1 MRVIQHIIVYYVWE
15 SEDGMGSIIMH
26 APITTDRKTVRNVKM
41 LEQRTR
47 TGGFSLSHVTVFN
60 GVTGFVLYCTSIT
73 RRIHKLR
80 QREPYQ
86 RKIRSKKWQTITC
99 HPSGL
104 EGSTS
109 VARLMCFL
117 ASAAAS
123 SSSQRSVMK
132 SSARATWAVDSS
144 ALVSSDEGR
153 VFSNSIP

>member
-1 MRVIQHIIVYYVWE
+1 MWVIQHIIVYYVWE

-41 LEQRTR
+41 LEQRTK
-47 TGGFSLSHVTVFN
+47 TGGFSFSHVTVFN

-73 RRIHKLR
+73 RIHKLR

-99 HPSGL
+99 PPSGL

-144 ALVSSDEGR
+144 ALVSLDEGR